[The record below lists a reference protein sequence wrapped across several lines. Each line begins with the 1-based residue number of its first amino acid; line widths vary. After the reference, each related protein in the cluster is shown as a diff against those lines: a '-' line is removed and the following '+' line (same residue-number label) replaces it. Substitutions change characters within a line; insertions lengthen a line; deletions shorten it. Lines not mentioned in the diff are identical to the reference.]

1 MIADHLIWL
10 AGGRVSHRKQLGKN
24 NIVMSESPLV
34 LTDEL
39 KEGKEPTQ
47 IKTCIN
53 GIEKIMNAF
62 RVNAREL
69 VIWEELQ

>member
-1 MIADHLIWL
+1 MIADHFVWL
-10 AGGRVSHRKQLGKN
+10 AGGRVLSRRQQGKN
-24 NIVMSESPLV
+24 EIVTSDSPLL

-47 IKTCIN
+47 IKTSIN
-53 GIEKIMNAF
+53 GIEKVMNAF

-69 VIWEELQ
+69 VVWESH